1 MYLERRHLLRA
12 VALLARSKPTA
23 VSPATRSSRGA
34 VTDIP
39 AIVLARF
46 TRDIRHDDPLDAARI
61 GFFMVAAIAREKI
74 LFGEAPHAASTAL
87 GTDRLKRELTRML
100 FAYLTVPDL

>member
-12 VALLARSKPTA
+12 VALLARTKPTA
-23 VSPATRSSRGA
+23 VSPAARTARGA
-34 VTDIP
+34 TTDIP
-39 AIVLARF
+39 AKVLARF
-46 TRDIRHDDPLDAARI
+46 TGDIRHDDPLDAARI
-61 GFFMVAAIAREKI
+61 GFFMIAAIAREKI

-87 GTDRLKRELTRML
+87 GPDRLKAELTRML